1 MQIKVNDKTV
11 EIFSG
16 ACVRDALRKYSPV
29 TWKQVQ
35 NGSKAVY
42 DDHGHEVGLDGALAE
57 GARILVK
64 RVARAGGRS

>member
-1 MQIKVNDKTV
+1 MQINVNGHAV

-16 ACVRDALRKYSPV
+16 ACVRDALRKYSQV

-35 NGSKAVY
+35 KGGLAVF
-42 DDHGHEVGLDGALAE
+42 DGHGHEIGLDGELVP

-64 RVARAGGRS
+64 RVLRPEPRS